1 MLVGKI
7 SPELA
12 PKYAAFYLR
21 AAGIAPGVDVMA
33 TFAKSF
39 PLPAG
44 MLESIERQI
53 AIAFGGI

>member
-1 MLVGKI
+1 
-7 SPELA
+7 
-12 PKYAAFYLR
+12 
-21 AAGIAPGVDVMA
+21 MA